1 MDDSE
6 NEGQAPPATILFVE
20 DEVLIRMDMAEFL
33 RTCGYR
39 VHEAGNAV
47 EALDVLQ
54 SKFAMDVVVTDIDI
68 PGDMDGRAL
77 AKWVRD
83 NRPGVGVILASGVA
97 QATDAAEHSAF
108 IGKPYT
114 GRALLELVRQAL
126 AKSASHETPNGAAG
140 AA

>member
-6 NEGQAPPATILFVE
+6 QEGQAPPATILFVE

-39 VHEAGNAV
+39 VHEAGNAA

-54 SKFAMDVVVTDIDI
+54 SKFAMDVVVTDVDI
-68 PGDMDGRAL
+68 PGEMDGQAL
-77 AKWVRD
+77 AKWVRE

-97 QATDAAEHSAF
+97 RDIDVAEFGSF

-114 GRALLELVRQAL
+114 GRALLELVKQAL
-126 AKSASHETPNGAAG
+126 AKNGAGEASGGAAG

>member
-6 NEGQAPPATILFVE
+6 HEGQAPPATILFVE

-68 PGDMDGRAL
+68 PGEMDGRGL
-77 AKWVRD
+77 AKWVRE

-97 QATDAAEHSAF
+97 RATDSECGAV

-114 GRALLELVRQAL
+114 GRALLDLVRQAL
-126 AKSASHETPNGAAG
+126 AKNASWEGPSGAAG